1 MISVIVPVYNAER
14 WLRRCLDSI
23 CAQTFRDLDIILVDD
38 GSTDGSGRIC
48 DEYAGK
54 DPRVRVL
61 HTSNGGLS
69 AARNWGIEEAAA
81 RRSPYIAFVDS
92 DDWIE
97 PDMYERLLGLA
108 RECGADV
115 AECGLIRE
123 YAGRRIRRYPE
134 AGVFRKAGE
143 YNLRALYAL
152 LSGRLHEGVPNKLW
166 KAGCFRN
173 VRFPEGR
180 NCEEIALTYLLL
192 ENAETVAGIS
202 RGGYHYYMRK
212 GSLDHTP
219 SLKMLTDLWTANR
232 DKYFH
237 IRDTVVPAADPKSG
251 RELLSLQLKN
261 CANAILRNWAWR
273 WKQQS
278 AGEDGQAAVVREMRD
293 FSRENIP
300 LTGRRTWPLRLRM
313 FVFLTRHDRPFAF
326 FAVYCLNIVRRK
338 LSFRRL
344 YPG

>member
-23 CAQTFRDLDIILVDD
+23 CAQTFRDLDIILIDD
-38 GSTDGSGRIC
+38 GSTDGSSRIC

-54 DPRVRVL
+54 DPRVRCV
-61 HTSNGGLS
+61 HTENRGLS
-69 AARNWGIEEAAA
+69 AARNRGIEEALSA
-81 RRSPYIAFVDS
+81 RSLYIAFVDS

-97 PDMYERLLGLA
+97 PDMFERLTGLA
-108 RECGADV
+108 RECGADI

-123 YAGRRIRRYPE
+123 YAGRRVRRYPE

-166 KAGCFRN
+166 KAGCFRT
-173 VRFPEGR
+173 VRFPEGHV
-180 NCEEIALTYLLL
+180 CEDMALTYLLL

-212 GSLDHTP
+212 GSIDHTP
-219 SLKMLTDLWTANR
+219 SPKMLTDLWTANR

-237 IRDTVVPAADPKSG
+237 IRDTVVPAADAKTG

-273 WKQQS
+273 WKQQP
-278 AGEDGQAAVVREMRD
+278 ADERQAAAVREMRD
-293 FSRENIP
+293 FARKNIP

-313 FVFLTRHDRPFAF
+313 FVFLTRHDNPSAF

-344 YPG
+344 YPE

>member
-14 WLRRCLDSI
+14 WLRRCLDSV

-48 DEYAGK
+48 DEYAEK
-54 DPRVRVL
+54 DSRVRCL
-61 HTSNGGLS
+61 HTENRGLS
-69 AARNWGIEEAAA
+69 AARNRGIEEAAA

-97 PDMYERLLGLA
+97 PDMYEWLLGLA
-108 RECGADV
+108 RECDADV
-115 AECGLIRE
+115 AECGLVRE

-134 AGVFRKAGE
+134 AGIFRKAGE

-166 KAGCFRN
+166 KAGCFRT

-219 SLKMLTDLWTANR
+219 SQKMLTDLWTANR

-237 IRDTVVPAADPKSG
+237 ILDTVVPAADPKSG

-273 WKQQS
+273 WKQQP
-278 AGEDGQAAVVREMRD
+278 ADERQAAAVREMRD

-313 FVFLTRHDRPFAF
+313 FVFLTRHDCPSAF
-326 FAVYCLNIVRRK
+326 FTVYCLNIVRRK

>member
-14 WLRRCLDSI
+14 WLRRCLDSV

-48 DEYAGK
+48 DEYAEK
-54 DPRVRVL
+54 DSRVRCL
-61 HTSNGGLS
+61 HTVNRGLS
-69 AARNWGIEEAAA
+69 AARNRGIEEAAA

-108 RECGADV
+108 RECDADV
-115 AECGLIRE
+115 AECGLVRE

-134 AGVFRKAGE
+134 AGIFRKAGE

-166 KAGCFRN
+166 KAGCFRT

-219 SLKMLTDLWTANR
+219 SQKMLTDLWTANR

-237 IRDTVVPAADPKSG
+237 ILDTVVPAADPKSG

-261 CANAILRNWAWR
+261 YANAILRNWAWR
-273 WKQQS
+273 WKQQP
-278 AGEDGQAAVVREMRD
+278 ADERQAAAVREMRD

-313 FVFLTRHDRPFAF
+313 FVFLTRHDCPSAF
-326 FAVYCLNIVRRK
+326 FTVYCLNIVRRK

>member
-1 MISVIVPVYNAER
+1 MISVIVPVYNTER
-14 WLRRCLDSI
+14 RLCRCLDSI
-23 CAQTFRDLDIILVDD
+23 CSQTFRELDIILIDD
-38 GSTDGSGRIC
+38 GSTDGSGQIC

-54 DPRVRVL
+54 DPRVRCL
-61 HTSNGGLS
+61 HMPHRGVS
-69 AARNWGIEEAAA
+69 AARNRGIEEAATA
-81 RRSPYIAFVDS
+81 RSLYIAFVDG

-97 PDMYERLLGLA
+97 PDMFERLLGLA
-108 RECGADV
+108 RECDADI
-115 AECGLIRE
+115 AECGLVRE

-152 LSGRLHEGVPNKLW
+152 LSGRLHEGVTNKLW
-166 KAGCFRN
+166 KAGCFRT
-173 VRFPEGR
+173 VRFGEGR
-180 NCEEIALTYLLL
+180 SCEDLALTYLLL
-192 ENAETVAGIS
+192 EKAETVAGIS

-212 GSLDHTP
+212 DSINHTH
-219 SLKMLTDLWTANR
+219 SLKMMTDLWAANR

-237 IRDTVVPAADPKSG
+237 IRDTVVPAADAKTG

-261 CANAILRNWAWR
+261 CVNAILRNWAWR
-273 WKQQS
+273 WKQQP
-278 AGEDGQAAVVREMRD
+278 AGEEGQAAAVREMCG

-300 LTGRRTWPLRLRM
+300 VAGRRTWPLRLRM
-313 FVFLTRHDRPFAF
+313 FVFLTRFGNPSAF

-344 YPG
+344 YPE